1 MSGDDLER
9 ELLRLRA
16 ATDAIEPDDG
26 LTDAIFRKLKGD
38 VSDVSDEPLAEIARA
53 TESIDASPAIADA
66 VMERVRDEG
75 ARPVKAPSNVIPI
88 DAEPRKMKPRAP
100 SWTDGVTRTGPFA
113 LGLAF
118 AAAAA
123 GVVFF
128 VSTQRD
134 ADATVAT
141 AVDAVEVIE

>member
-1 MSGDDLER
+1 MTMIGEAFDWCVRVGVGVEKKLREAFEVRVSGGDR
-9 ELLRLRA
+9 ESRPLDGRA
-16 ATDAIEPDDG
+16 VVRWFGEWPAV
-26 LTDAIFRKLKGD
+26 R
-38 VSDVSDEPLAEIARA
+38 AE
-53 TESIDASPAIADA
+53 
-66 VMERVRDEG
+66 
-75 ARPVKAPSNVIPI
+75 
-88 DAEPRKMKPRAP
+88 
-100 SWTDGVTRTGPFA
+100 WTDGVTRTGPFA

-123 GVVFF
+123 GVLFF

>member
-1 MSGDDLER
+1 MSGVDLER
-9 ELLRLRA
+9 ELERLRA

-26 LTDAIFRKLKGD
+26 FTDAIFRAVKG
-38 VSDVSDEPLAEIARA
+38 DVSDEPLAEIARA

-66 VMERVRDEG
+66 VMERVRSEA
-75 ARPVKAPSNVIPI
+75 ARPARGAAPVIPI
-88 DAEPRKMKPRAP
+88 DASQKSRKTKPRAG

-118 AAAAA
+118 VAAAA

-128 VSTQRD
+128 VSTQSD

-141 AVDAVEVIE
+141 AVDAVEVVW

>member
-1 MSGDDLER
+1 MSGVDLER
-9 ELLRLRA
+9 ELERLRA
-16 ATDAIEPDDG
+16 ATDAIEPDDAF
-26 LTDAIFRKLKGD
+26 TDAILRAVD
-38 VSDVSDEPLAEIARA
+38 AEMDRDPLADLARR
-53 TESIDASPAIADA
+53 TDSIDAPEAIVDA
-66 VMERVRDEG
+66 VMDRVKRADVS
-75 ARPVKAPSNVIPI
+75 ASNVVPI
-88 DAEPRKMKPRAP
+88 TTKSLKTKPRAA

-123 GVVFF
+123 GVLFF